1 MLLPRL
7 VMLMLALA
15 LGACGYHLR
24 GEDSGVPGLLPIA
37 VEAPLAHQAFAQQL
51 RQRLASRGWGS
62 EAGQAKASVV
72 ILSETRDKRVGSLS
86 SGGLVSEYVLEYRL
100 RYEVRDAQGASV
112 QSPRQINYQRI
123 YRFDPAQALAMTWQ
137 EERLV
142 QTLRGLTTDDI
153 IRALSLMKAPGR

>member
-1 MLLPRL
+1 
-7 VMLMLALA
+7 MLMLALA

-51 RQRLASRGWGS
+51 RQRLVSRGWAG
-62 EAGQAKASVV
+62 EADQAKASVV
-72 ILSETRDKRVGSLS
+72 ILSEAKGKRVGALS
-86 SGGLVSEYVLEYRL
+86 SSGLVSEYVLEYNL
-100 RYEVRDAQGASV
+100 RYEVRDTQGGTV
-112 QSPRQINYQRI
+112 QNPRQISYQRI

-142 QTLRGLTTDDI
+142 QTLRGLATDDI
-153 IRALSLMKAPGR
+153 VRALSLMKVPGQ